1 MATPR
6 QEKMREFL
14 RSVAAQFFLRE
25 SGTRSLVTVTDATI
39 SPDFK
44 YATIY
49 ITTFPTSEEVS
60 ALEFAKRKRTDLR
73 EYLKQ
78 HSKMRTLPVLE
89 IRIDEGERN
98 RQRIDE
104 LTQQG

>member
-14 RSVAAQFFLRE
+14 RSIAAQYFLRE
-25 SGTRSLVTVTDATI
+25 AGTRSLITVTDATI

-49 ITTFPTSEEVS
+49 ITTIPTSEETA
-60 ALEFAKRKRTDLR
+60 ALEFAKRKRTELR
-73 EYLKQ
+73 EYLKE
-78 HSKMRTLPVLE
+78 HSKMRVLPVLE
-89 IRIDEGERN
+89 IKIDEGERN

>member
-14 RSVAAQFFLRE
+14 REVAAQFFLRE
-25 SGTRSLVTVTDATI
+25 SGPQSLVTVTDATV

-44 YATIY
+44 YGTIY
-49 ITTFPTSEEVS
+49 ITTFPTSEEIS
-60 ALEFAKRKRTDLR
+60 ALEFAKRKRTELR
-73 EYLKQ
+73 EYIKE
-78 HSKMRTLPVLE
+78 HSKLRTLPVLE
-89 IRIDEGERN
+89 IKIDEGERN

-104 LTQQG
+104 LTQQS

>member
-1 MATPR
+1 
-6 QEKMREFL
+6 MREFL

-25 SGTRSLVTVTDATI
+25 AGPRSLVTVTDATV
-39 SPDFK
+39 SSDFK

-49 ITTFPTSEEVS
+49 ITTFPTSEETA
-60 ALEFAKRKRTDLR
+60 ALDFARRKRTELR
-73 EYLKQ
+73 EYIKN

-89 IRIDEGERN
+89 IKIDEGERN

-104 LTQQG
+104 LTKQG

>member
-49 ITTFPTSEEVS
+49 ITTFPTSEEVA

-89 IRIDEGERN
+89 IKIDEGERN